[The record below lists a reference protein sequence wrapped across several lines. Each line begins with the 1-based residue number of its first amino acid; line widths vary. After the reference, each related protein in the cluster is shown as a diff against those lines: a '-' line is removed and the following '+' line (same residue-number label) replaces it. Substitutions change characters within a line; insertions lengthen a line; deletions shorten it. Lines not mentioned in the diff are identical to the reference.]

1 MWWCKGPL
9 PDPALGGTGSSPGR
23 GRPPTAQPS
32 PNQESKE
39 TQSFFRTVFLFLR
52 RLACMKNI
60 LSVLC
65 LSITAFIA
73 SAQTSNPYFTDSTN
87 QFTTAQQRKAHKQH
101 LIDNVIKKGLQ
112 QPLSPQNTG
121 AWQGAFWAM
130 ELLLYKDDFTQQKLS
145 SAWGSAI
152 SLPEAFQKVLLE
164 VTYTLYPQVFH
175 QQVSSLLQ
183 QTKSVPVFVRCAEYL
198 FRNKP
203 NVAQKLFIR
212 QQMHQKFNYEEH
224 PALRI
229 LYRRLYP
236 QYLPQPKLTSFFSS
250 SFLPG
255 KTIIYSL
262 QRAHRNAPG
271 LVIIRKG
278 DGSFVKDSAGK
289 LFSAAQLA
297 RAITAYPFYI
307 TNGNTPQGIFRWTG
321 FGQSDNNY
329 IGPTANLQMVM
340 PFEATPAVYFGD
352 STLPQTWRKE
362 MYASLLPSAFS
373 KHPAFWEAYDAGEV
387 GRSEIIMHGT
397 AIDPEYYA
405 GRTYFPQTPSLGCLC
420 SYEEWDAAGRLK
432 QSEQQKIIDALK
444 GIGASEGYVVVLNLD
459 HRPEPVTIAEVSALL
474 KKK

>member
-1 MWWCKGPL
+1 ML
-9 PDPALGGTGSSPGR
+9 LSVLVSSW
-23 GRPPTAQPS
+23 
-32 PNQESKE
+32 
-39 TQSFFRTVFLFLR
+39 FFLS
-52 RLACMKNI
+52 LACMKNI
-60 LSVLC
+60 LFILC
-65 LSITAFIA
+65 LSIITLTA
-73 SAQTSNPYFTDSTN
+73 SAQASNPYFTDSVN
-87 QFTTAQQRKAHKQH
+87 QFTTARQRAVHKQH

-145 SAWGSAI
+145 TAWGSAI
-152 SLPEAFQKVLLE
+152 TLPESFQKALLE
-164 VTYTLYPQVFH
+164 ATYTLHPQTFH

-203 NVAQKLFIR
+203 TTEQNLFIR

-236 QYLPQPKLTSFFSS
+236 QFLLQPKLFSLFSS

-289 LFSAAQLA
+289 FFNAAQLA
-297 RAITAYPFYI
+297 RAITGYPFYI

-321 FGQSDNNY
+321 VGQSDNNY
-329 IGPTANLQMVM
+329 IGPTTNLQMVM

-352 STLPQTWRKE
+352 STLPQTWTKE
-362 MYASLLPSAFS
+362 MYASLLPTALS
-373 KHPAFWEAYDAGEV
+373 KHPALWEAYEAGEV

-397 AIDPEYYA
+397 AIDPVFYK
-405 GRTYFPQTPSLGCLC
+405 GQTYFPQTPSLGCLC
-420 SYEEWDAAGRLK
+420 SYEEWDAQGKLK
-432 QSEQQKIIDALK
+432 KSEQQKIIDALK
-444 GIGASEGYVVVLNLD
+444 SIGASEGYVVVLNID
-459 HRPEPVTIAEVSALL
+459 HKPTPVTLAEIEASL